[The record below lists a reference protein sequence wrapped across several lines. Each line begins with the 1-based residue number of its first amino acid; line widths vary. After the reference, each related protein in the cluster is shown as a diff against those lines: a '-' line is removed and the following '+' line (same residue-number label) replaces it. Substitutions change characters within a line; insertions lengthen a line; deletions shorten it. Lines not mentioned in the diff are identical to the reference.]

1 MWPNLKSQGTETPA
15 PARTEQP
22 ARIMS
27 QPNEYVPPKA
37 EMNQPQEE
45 YQTVDYQLEELTLD
59 EGTNQRI
66 EYEDGGSDLVDEI
79 LNEIKNEKK

>member
-27 QPNEYVPPKA
+27 QPKEYVPPKA

-45 YQTVDYQLEELTLD
+45 YQTVDYQLEES
-59 EGTNQRI
+59 NMKMA
-66 EYEDGGSDLVDEI
+66 DLI
-79 LNEIKNEKK
+79 WWMKF